1 MHEGI
6 SHHVD
11 MNSLPRARHS
21 IGLTMG
27 DPSGI
32 GPEIC
37 LTVLAEPR
45 SPNAPELVL
54 YGDATHLAALAQ
66 RLKIPHDP
74 SQWVHTG
81 GEGAYPV
88 GVDHAAS
95 GEAAHHAILKAHSD
109 AMAGHIQAM
118 VTAPISKK
126 ALHLAGHPWPGHTEL
141 LAHLANPAQPPAV
154 RMMLAN
160 DQLTVV
166 LDSIHTP
173 LRTAIDALSVE
184 HLQETIQI
192 AAQAATQTL
201 GLAAPRIAVAGL
213 NPHASEDGAFGDEET
228 RLIAPAIQAAQ
239 ALAPHCQISGPWPAD
254 TVFMRACKKSPL
266 GQAFDLVVC
275 LYHDQGLIPIKL
287 NGLDDGVNITI
298 GLPYIRTSVDHGT
311 AFDIAGRGC
320 ASAKSLGSAVRLA
333 TQWLS

>member
-54 YGDATHLAALAQ
+54 YGDATHLTALAQ

-88 GVDHAAS
+88 GVDHATS
-95 GEAAHHAILKAHSD
+95 GEAAHQAILRAHSD

-213 NPHASEDGAFGDEET
+213 NPHASEDGAFGDEEA

-311 AFDIAGRGC
+311 AFDIAGRGW

>member
-1 MHEGI
+1 
-6 SHHVD
+6 
-11 MNSLPRARHS
+11 MNSLPRAQHS

-37 LTVLAEPR
+37 LAVLAQPR
-45 SPNAPELVL
+45 PPQAPALVL
-54 YGDATHLAALAQ
+54 YGDVTHLTALAQ
-66 RLKIPHDP
+66 QLNIPHDP
-74 SQWVHTG
+74 SQWVDTG
-81 GEGAYPV
+81 GEGTYPT
-88 GVDHAAS
+88 GMDHATS
-95 GEAAHHAILKAHSD
+95 GDAAYRAILRAHSD
-109 AMAGHIQAM
+109 AMDGHIQAM

-141 LAHLANPAQPPAV
+141 LAHLANPKQPPAV
-154 RMMLAN
+154 RMMLTN
-160 DQLTVV
+160 DELTVV

-173 LRTAIDALSVE
+173 LRTAIDTLSVE

-192 AAQAATQTL
+192 AARAATQTL
-201 GLAAPRIAVAGL
+201 RHATPRIAVAGL
-213 NPHASEDGAFGDEET
+213 NPHASEGGAFGNEEAQ
-228 RLIAPAIQAAQ
+228 LIAPAIQAAQ
-239 ALAPHCQISGPWPAD
+239 SLAPHCQISGPWPAD
-254 TVFMRACKKSPL
+254 TVFMRASKRSPL

-320 ASAKSLGSAVRLA
+320 ASAKSLVSAVRLA

>member
-1 MHEGI
+1 
-6 SHHVD
+6 
-11 MNSLPRARHS
+11 
-21 IGLTMG
+21 MG

-37 LTVLAEPR
+37 LAVLAEPR
-45 SPNAPELVL
+45 SPQAPALVL
-54 YGDATHLAALAQ
+54 YGDTTHLTALAQ

-74 SQWVHTG
+74 SQWVNTG

-88 GVDHAAS
+88 GTDHAAS
-95 GEAAHHAILKAHSD
+95 GEAAHRAILKAHSD

-126 ALHLAGHPWPGHTEL
+126 ALHLAGHHWPGHTEL
-141 LAHLANPAQPPAV
+141 LAHLANPRQPPAV

-173 LRTAIDALSVE
+173 LRKAIDALSVE
-184 HLQETIQI
+184 HLQETICI
-192 AAQAATQTL
+192 AAHAAIHTL
-201 GLAAPRIAVAGL
+201 GIPRPRIAVAGL
-213 NPHASEDGAFGDEET
+213 NPHASEDGAFGHEEAS
-228 RLIAPAIQAAQ
+228 LITPAIAAAQ
-239 ALAPHCQISGPWPAD
+239 AMAPQCNITGPWPAD
-254 TVFMRACKKSPL
+254 TVFMRACKKSPV

>member
-1 MHEGI
+1 
-6 SHHVD
+6 
-11 MNSLPRARHS
+11 
-21 IGLTMG
+21 MG

-45 SPNAPELVL
+45 SPKAPELVL
-54 YGDATHLAALAQ
+54 YGDATHLTALAQ

-81 GEGAYPV
+81 GEGTYPV

-95 GEAAHHAILKAHSD
+95 GEAAHQAILRAHSD

-160 DQLTVV
+160 DQLTVM

-213 NPHASEDGAFGDEET
+213 NPHASEDGAFGDEEA

-311 AFDIAGRGC
+311 AFDIAARGC